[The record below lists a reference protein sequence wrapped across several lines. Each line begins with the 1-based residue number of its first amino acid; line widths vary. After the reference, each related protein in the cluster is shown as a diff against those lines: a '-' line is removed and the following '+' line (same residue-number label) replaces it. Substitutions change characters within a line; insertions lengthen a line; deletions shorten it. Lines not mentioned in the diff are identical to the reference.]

1 MRYIKRYSK
10 FFEDG
15 GTACASA
22 SSSAGM
28 GAVSSASPG
37 AVAGTTGTTG
47 SGDIGFVLGYDP
59 KKKRKKGNPSQVS
72 DLRDLKEVETEK
84 ADGSI
89 EIKESVEEG
98 REEHEDIKW
107 ALIDFVDQGFDL
119 RIKKYDDPEE
129 IQEMTIAMN
138 VYLPADE
145 DLITGNNEIKGSI
158 EDGNIG
164 DLKVKTIFNPTEL
177 LRSVSSLNGKDREWT
192 ESLESA
198 CLRLIDL
205 EGYDHASFRIDK
217 TRIPSSENVS
227 VNIHIHMM
235 KDPE

>member
-1 MRYIKRYSK
+1 MRHIKTYKK

-15 GTACASA
+15 GTATANASTT
-22 SSSAGM
+22 AGM
-28 GAVSSASPG
+28 GAVVASQPG
-37 AVAGTTGTTG
+37 AFAGTTGTTG

-84 ADGSI
+84 V
-89 EIKESVEEG
+89 KESIDEGSEEY
-98 REEHEDIKW
+98 EDIRW
-107 ALIDFVDQGFDL
+107 ALIEFMDQGFDL
-119 RIKKYDDPEE
+119 RIKKYDDPED

-138 VYLPADE
+138 ALIHADE
-145 DLITGNNEIKGSI
+145 DVLTGDNEIKGSVK
-158 EDGNIG
+158 DGSMG
-164 DLKVKTIFNPTEL
+164 ELKVKTIFNPTEL
-177 LRSVSSLNGKDREWT
+177 KRDISQLEGKDRQWL

-198 CLRLIDL
+198 CLKIADL

-217 TRIPSSENVS
+217 TSITSSENVS

-235 KDPE
+235 KDPI